1 MSTAAKDAR
10 HTEQPLWDL
19 PTSTLLHT
27 LATPPPGT
35 LPGPAA
41 GRRGRSASRGSA
53 RRPRPVVGL
62 VRAFSDPLLLM
73 LAGAAAISMLVGE
86 SLDAVVVLM
95 MVAMTGMLSFVQSF
109 RSERAI
115 AALEE
120 RVERQVRV
128 RRDGE
133 VVELPLDTVVAGDVV
148 EVGPGDVVPGDGRL
162 IEATDLL
169 VDESLLTGE
178 PLPARKRVAATPDRG
193 PLLGRRDVL
202 HRGTHVESGEGAMV
216 VVTTG
221 EGTTFGRLAAGLAVG
236 RERTSFEHGVVH
248 LGGMLTRIALGIAG
262 ASMLLGATTG
272 RPLLELGMFALALV
286 VGLAPEMLPG
296 VVAIGIAT
304 GARRLAARKVI
315 VRRLDA
321 IEDFGG
327 IDVLCVDKTG
337 TLTEGRVELDGSWD
351 AHGRPSPFA
360 AELGVMAARL
370 GGGARDRIDA
380 ALAAADVVGDPA
392 GALVDRVAFDFRR
405 RRSSVLVDSSS
416 GRTLIV
422 KGAAAAVLEVCSTAR
437 TDAGPLPIADVRA
450 TVEARSR
457 ELASQGRRVL
467 GVAAR
472 PAPDATTIAAEDE
485 TGLELVGL
493 LTLSDAPKPDAAEA
507 VERLAELGISV
518 VMLTGDDRHAAAH
531 VARSVGIPAD
541 VVATGADVMR
551 WDAAELI
558 RAVDVTRVFASLD
571 PTAKERI
578 VAALRRSG
586 RTVGYLG
593 DGINDVAAL
602 RRADVGISVD
612 TAAQIA
618 REASDLVL
626 LEKDLDVIAEGVRIG
641 RTIFANT
648 VKYVLT
654 TLSANLGNVV
664 SIAIATLLLPYLP
677 LLPRQILLL
686 NLISDVPSLVIAG
699 DRVDPEMVA
708 RPVRWDLH
716 HIRRSMLRFGLVSSV
731 FDLTL
736 FGLLLLLLRID
747 ATGFRSAWFVGSV
760 LTELAALLVL
770 RSPYSVLRTRPSTT
784 LIAFMLATAAA
795 AFAITEWSVLA
806 TMFRFAALP
815 LPTMGVVVAV
825 VAGYALVSE
834 RIKSSVLGA
843 DEVRR

>member
-1 MSTAAKDAR
+1 MSVGAEDAR
-10 HTEQPLWDL
+10 PTEAPLWDL
-19 PTSTLLHT
+19 PTSSLLRT
-27 LATPPPGT
+27 LATSQHGSD
-35 LPGPAA
+35 LEPAD
-41 GRRGRSASRGSA
+41 RRRRRIASGRSVRG
-53 RRPRPVVGL
+53 PRPVVGL
-62 VRAFSDPLLLM
+62 LRAFSDPLLLM

-86 SLDAVVVLM
+86 PVDAVVVLL
-95 MVAMTGMLSFVQSF
+95 MVVMTGMLSFVQSF

-115 AALEE
+115 AALEGL
-120 RVERQVRV
+120 VERLVRV

-133 VVELPLDTVVAGDVV
+133 VVEVPLDTVVVGEVV
-148 EVGPGDVVPGDGRL
+148 ELGPGDVVPGDGRL
-162 IEATDLL
+162 LEATDLL

-178 PLPARKRVAATPDRG
+178 PMPARKRIASRPDRG

-202 HRGTHVESGEGAMV
+202 HRGTHVESGEGVMV

-221 EGTTFGRLAAGLAVG
+221 QGTTFGRLAAGLAVR
-236 RERTSFEHGVVH
+236 RERTSFEHGVVR

-262 ASMLLGATTG
+262 ASMLLGAMTG

-296 VVAIGIAT
+296 VVAIGLAA
-304 GARRLAARKVI
+304 GAHRLAARKVI

-337 TLTEGRVELDGSWD
+337 TLTEGHVELDGSWD
-351 AHGRPSPFA
+351 VDGRPAPLA

-370 GGGARDRIDA
+370 GGVAHDPIDT
-380 ALAAADVVGDPA
+380 ALAAAGIEIDVLDV
-392 GALVDRVAFDFRR
+392 LVDRVAFDFRR
-405 RRSSVLVDSSS
+405 RRSSVLVDTAS

-422 KGAAAAVLEVCSTAR
+422 KGAAAEMLDACSTAR
-437 TDAGPLPIADVRA
+437 TDAGPVPIADVRA
-450 TVEARSR
+450 SVEARAC

-472 PAPDATTIAAEDE
+472 PAPDATTITAEDE

-493 LTLSDAPKPDAAEA
+493 VTLSDAPKPDAAAA
-507 VERLAELGISV
+507 VERLAGLGISV
-518 VMLTGDDRHAAAH
+518 IMLTGDDRHAATH

-541 VVATGADVMR
+541 VVATGADVMD
-551 WDAAELI
+551 WDATELI

-578 VAALRRSG
+578 VTALRRTG

-602 RRADVGISVD
+602 RSADVGISVD

-641 RTIFANT
+641 RTVFANT

-664 SIAIATLLLPYLP
+664 SIAIATLMLPYLP

-686 NLISDVPSLVIAG
+686 NLLSDVPSLAIAG
-699 DRVDPEMVA
+699 DRVDPATVA

-716 HIRRSMLRFGLVSSV
+716 HVRGSMLRFGLVSSI

-736 FGLLLLLLRID
+736 FALLLLLLRVD
-747 ATGFRSAWFVGSV
+747 ASGFRSAWFVGSV

-770 RSPYSVLRTRPSTT
+770 RSPSPVLRTHPSRT
-784 LIAFMLATAAA
+784 LAVLMVATAAA
-795 AFAITEWSVLA
+795 AFAITEWRVLA

-815 LPTMGVVVAV
+815 LPTIGVVVFV
-825 VAGYALVSE
+825 VGGYALVSE
-834 RIKSSVLGA
+834 LIKSSVLGGR
-843 DEVRR
+843 DVGR